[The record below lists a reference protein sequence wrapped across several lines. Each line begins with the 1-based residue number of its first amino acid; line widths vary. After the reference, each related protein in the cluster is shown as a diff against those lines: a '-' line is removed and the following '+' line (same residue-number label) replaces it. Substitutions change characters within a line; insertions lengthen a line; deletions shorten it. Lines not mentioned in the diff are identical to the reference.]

1 MSTRIERQV
10 KRFVA
15 RELAVRVGRLK
26 LDTTLFG
33 DLRTDGDDGFDLIV
47 AFGKEFDVSLR
58 RFNPAKHFG
67 PEGLFCEPVGC
78 LYALYQAFFLRLDA
92 HEVAG
97 LKPIRIRDLI
107 DAAETGEW
115 RL

>member
-1 MSTRIERQV
+1 MSTRIERGV

-26 LDTTLFG
+26 LETTLFG

-47 AFGKEFDVSLR
+47 AFGKEFNVDIR
-58 RFNPAKHFG
+58 RFDPAKHFG
-67 PEGLFCEPVGC
+67 PEGLGCEPVGC
-78 LYALYQAFFLRLDA
+78 IYSIYQAIFLKLNP
-92 HEVAG
+92 HEIAG
-97 LKPIRIRDLI
+97 LKPIRIRDLV
-107 DAAETGEW
+107 DAAETGQW